1 MINRHGESGQV
12 LVLTALSM
20 AALLGFVALATDVGL
35 LFNAKRKLQI
45 AADAAATAAAIK
57 YVYSASSSD
66 AIAAGQAAAS
76 ANGMADGTGGVSVV
90 INDPPTS
97 GYHTTSGYFEA
108 IVSQPNPTYF
118 MKVFNYN
125 SMTVVA
131 RAVAGV
137 VGPSDAC
144 IYVLDPSASGAM
156 TLQGSFNVDAPK
168 CGVIVDSTDPDA
180 LQFTGAAGT
189 LTAAWVGVAGGDGGH
204 SSDSTPAPVTG
215 VVPMNNPLGNVTG
228 PNPSTDCG
236 YSSAATSITQTSPE
250 ASAGGVV
257 CFTNPKGVTLS
268 NVTLASGIYV
278 FEYGVT
284 LSGEVSTLPAGTT
297 NPPPT
302 DYSGGATLDIYG
314 GAMNINTGTILELVA
329 PSQSTGLSTAGIAI
343 LEPAP
348 NSNAI
353 TIQKG
358 NATGTITGIILAPDA
373 QLYLQDSGGDN
384 TPCTSTLLTNCAIS
398 FYSDIIV
405 GQLFDKTATMAINS
419 YSQAYPTDTPLK
431 KIGLVE

>member
-1 MINRHGESGQV
+1 MINRRGESGQV

-45 AADAAATAAAIK
+45 VADAAATAAAIN
-57 YVYSASSSD
+57 YYYSQSTTSAQS
-66 AIAAGQAAAS
+66 AGQTAAA
-76 ANGMADGTGGVSVV
+76 ANGASNGSGGTSVV
-90 INDPPTS
+90 INAPPTS
-97 GYHTTSGYFEA
+97 GYHTTAGYFEA
-108 IVSQPNPTYF
+108 IVSQPNPTFF
-118 MKVFNYN
+118 MKVFNY
-125 SMTVVA
+125 SSVTVVA
-131 RAVAGV
+131 RAVAGI

-156 TLQGSFNVDAPK
+156 TLQGSFNVDAPA
-168 CGVIVDSTDPDA
+168 CGVIVDSNSSNA
-180 LQFTGAAGT
+180 LQFTGGAGT
-189 LTAAWVGVAGGDGGH
+189 LTAAWVGVAGGDGGQTG
-204 SSDSTPAPVTG
+204 DSTPAPVTG
-215 VVPMNNPLGNVTG
+215 VVPINNPLPNMTG
-228 PNPSTDCG
+228 PNPSTDCAHT
-236 YSSAATSITQTSPE
+236 SAATTVTSTSPE
-250 ASAGGVV
+250 ASWGGIV
-257 CFTNPKGVTLS
+257 CFTNTGGVTLS
-268 NVTLASGIYV
+268 NVTLPTGIYV

-284 LSGEVSTLPAGTT
+284 LSGEVSTIPAGET
-297 NPPPT
+297 NPPST
-302 DYSGGATLDIYG
+302 GYTGGATLDIYG
-314 GAMNINTGTILELVA
+314 GALSINTNTILELVA
-329 PSQSTGLSTAGIAI
+329 PSDSTGLSTAGIAL

-348 NSNAI
+348 NSNPI

-384 TPCTSTLLTNCAIS
+384 TPCTSTLITNCAIS

-419 YSQAYPTDTPLK
+419 YSSAYPTDTPLK